1 MDPTVLVTTAEQRLG
16 PPNDHRIRVVG
27 PTPAQRGVHR
37 EEQSVVQFRGW
48 RVGLGSNA
56 ISGQMIRVA
65 WVYLTTEGQF
75 VGAVDL
81 YENPKVLG
89 DHEGAAI
96 ELDDTE
102 AMFAERD
109 PTFRLL
115 NDWMVEAG
123 HIEEAPT
130 HEDDAVTEALKQTKA
145 FVQEC
150 AKG

>member
-1 MDPTVLVTTAEQRLG
+1 MDPTVLLNAAQQRLG
-16 PPNDHRIRVVG
+16 PPSDHHIRVVG
-27 PTPAQRGVHR
+27 PTPAKRGLHR
-37 EEQSVVQFRGW
+37 EEQSVLQFHGW

-56 ISGQMIRVA
+56 ISGKMIRVA

-75 VGAVDL
+75 VGAVDV

-89 DHEGAAI
+89 GDEGTAI

-109 PTFRLL
+109 PTFRML
-115 NDWMVEAG
+115 NDWMVKAG
-123 HIEEAPT
+123 HIEEAPAA
-130 HEDDAVTEALKQTKA
+130 EDDAVTEALKQTKT
-145 FVQEC
+145 FVREC

>member
-1 MDPTVLVTTAEQRLG
+1 MDPSALVNAAEKRLG
-16 PPNDHRIRVVG
+16 PSREHRIRVVG
-27 PTPAQRGVHR
+27 PTPSKRGVHR
-37 EEQSVVQFRGW
+37 EEQSALQFRGW

-89 DHEGAAI
+89 GDGHTAI

-102 AMFAERD
+102 AMFAELD
-109 PTFRLL
+109 PTFRML
-115 NDWMVEAG
+115 NDWMIKAG
-123 HIEEAPT
+123 HMEEGPT
-130 HEDDAVTEALKQTKA
+130 HEDDAVTEALKQTNA

-150 AKG
+150 VRG